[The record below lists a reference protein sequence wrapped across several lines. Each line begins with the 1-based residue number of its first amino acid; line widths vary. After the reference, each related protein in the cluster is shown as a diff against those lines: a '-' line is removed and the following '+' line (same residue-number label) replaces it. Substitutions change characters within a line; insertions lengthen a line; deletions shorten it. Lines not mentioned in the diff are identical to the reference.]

1 MTTKTTPT
9 DGVLRRTVLKASALA
24 VGTLGA
30 IAPAVANEHDDDD
43 DEHGDHDHDDEAE
56 EGRDDE
62 ETDDEETAI
71 DQPEGFE
78 VNILAEHSPFVD
90 DVAARFCLNYADE
103 DDGDTIV
110 VDLKDASSVIVGEVI
125 WHEGARSGW
134 HRHPG
139 MSIISMVEG
148 EIVHTM
154 EGDCVPRT
162 YSAGDAWMDPGHIHT
177 ADSEDGARAYIMFFG
192 IPDGEP
198 ATEWVPPVE
207 C

>member
-1 MTTKTTPT
+1 MTDRINTIG
-9 DGVLRRTVLKASALA
+9 GVSRRKLLKASA
-24 VGTLGA
+24 VGVGALGMA
-30 IAPAVANEHDDDD
+30 APAAASD
-43 DEHGDHDHDDEAE
+43 HGDNEDHENEANGNSVDE
-56 EGRDDE
+56 
-62 ETDDEETAI
+62 
-71 DQPEGFE
+71 PEGFE
-78 VNILAEHSPFVD
+78 VNILAEHAPFVD
-90 DVAARFCLNYADE
+90 DVAARFCLTYADE
-103 DDGDTIV
+103 EEGETTV
-110 VDLKDASSVIVGEVI
+110 VDLEDASSVIVGEVI

-154 EGDCVPRT
+154 EDDCVPRT
-162 YSAGDAWMDPGHIHT
+162 YAAGDAWMDPGHVHT

-192 IPDGEP
+192 IPEGEP